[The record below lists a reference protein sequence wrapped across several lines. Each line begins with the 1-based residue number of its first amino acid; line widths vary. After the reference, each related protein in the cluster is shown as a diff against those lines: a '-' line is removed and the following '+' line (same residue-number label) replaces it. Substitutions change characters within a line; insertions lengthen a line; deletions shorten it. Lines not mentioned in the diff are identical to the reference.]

1 MGFMTPSE
9 RVKRANIWNK
19 HIETWEKSGQS
30 QAEYCRKNMLSD
42 KSFCYWL
49 RKHRRQNQIQLVPVT
64 LSSRDFEAEVFEFAN
79 SGLVLKLGSKALIE
93 IPRDFDSITFEKVV
107 RIVADL

>member
-1 MGFMTPSE
+1 MTSAE
-9 RVKRANIWNK
+9 RAKRANIWNK

-49 RKHRRQNQIQLVPVT
+49 RKHRRQNNIQLIPITFHSEAFAPVIN
-64 LSSRDFEAEVFEFAN
+64 DPAN

-93 IPRDFDSITFEKVV
+93 ISRDFDSIAFEKVV
-107 RIVADL
+107 RIVAGL

>member
-1 MGFMTPSE
+1 MTPAE
-9 RVKRANIWNK
+9 RAKRANIWNR

-49 RKHRRQNQIQLVPVT
+49 RKHRRQNNIQLVPIT
-64 LSSRDFEAEVFEFAN
+64 FHSEVFAPVISNPAN

-93 IPRDFDSITFEKVV
+93 ISRDFDSIAFEKVV
-107 RIVADL
+107 RIISGL

>member
-1 MGFMTPSE
+1 
-9 RVKRANIWNK
+9 VKRANIWNK

-30 QAEYCRKNMLSD
+30 QAEYCRQNLLSD

-49 RKHRRQNQIQLVPVT
+49 RKHRRQNNIQLVPVT
-64 LSSRDFEAEVFEFAN
+64 FHTENFAPAIRGKADT
-79 SGLVLKLGSKALIE
+79 GLVLKLGSKALIE
-93 IPRDFDSITFEKVV
+93 IPRDFDSIAFEKVV

>member
-1 MGFMTPSE
+1 MTPAE
-9 RVKRANIWNK
+9 RAKRANIWNR
-19 HIETWEKSGQS
+19 HIEIWEKSGQS

-49 RKHRRQNQIQLVPVT
+49 RKYRRQNNIQLVPVT
-64 LSSRDFEAEVFEFAN
+64 FHSEDFAPVILGKADT
-79 SGLVLKLGSKALIE
+79 GLVLKLGSKALIE
-93 IPRDFDSITFEKVV
+93 ISRDFDSIAFEKVV